1 MKGLAPEAAVRLEL
15 TDEQRMVQ
23 GLARDFAE
31 GEVKP
36 VAAACDR
43 EGRFPHA
50 TVKRMGELG
59 FMGIAVPEKLGGGGA
74 DTLAYVLALEE
85 IAVACASHA
94 VVMSVNGSLVCDP
107 LLRHGTSEQ
116 HERFLAPLASGRGL
130 GCFALTEPQAGS
142 DATNQATRA
151 RRDGEHYVLTGRK
164 AFVTNGREATV
175 ALVFAQTDAARAHR
189 GISAFLVEK
198 GTPGFLVPKV
208 EDKLGLRASDTA
220 EFVFEECRVP
230 AANRLGAEGEG
241 FRIALKALDGGRIGI
256 AAQAVGIARAAVE
269 ASVAYARERRAFG
282 VPIGQHQMIQWMLA
296 DMATSVDAARLLMW
310 RAATLKDASRPYG
323 TAAAMAK
330 LFASE
335 TAMRVTTDAIQ
346 VHGGYG
352 YIKEYPVERFFR
364 DAKITQIYEGT
375 SQIQRLV
382 VARAV
387 LDLGEGAATP

>member
-1 MKGLAPEAAVRLEL
+1 MRLEL
-15 TDEQRMVQ
+15 TDEQQMVQ
-23 GLARDFAE
+23 GLAREFAE
-31 GEVKP
+31 QEVKP
-36 VAAACDR
+36 IAAECDR

-59 FMGIAVPEKLGGGGA
+59 LLGIAVPEALGGGGA
-74 DTLAYVLALEE
+74 DMLSYVLALEE
-85 IAVACASHA
+85 VAVACASHA
-94 VVMSVNGSLVCDP
+94 VVMSVNNSLVCAP
-107 LLRHGTSEQ
+107 LLKAGTPAQ
-116 HERFLAPLASGRGL
+116 HERFLVPLASGRGL

-142 DATNQATRA
+142 DARNLTTMA
-151 RRDGEHYVLTGRK
+151 RRDGDDYVLDGRK
-164 AFVTNGREATV
+164 VFVTNGRESTV
-175 ALVFAQTDAARAHR
+175 ALVFAQTDPRKAHH

-220 EFVFEECRVP
+220 EFVFEGCRVP
-230 AANRLGAEGEG
+230 AENRLAAEGAG
-241 FRIALKALDGGRIGI
+241 FKLAMAVLDGGRVGI
-256 AAQAVGIARAAVE
+256 AAQAVGIARAALE
-269 ASVAYARERRAFG
+269 ASAAYAKERRSFG

-296 DMATSVDAARLLMW
+296 DMATGIDAARLLTW
-310 RAATLKDASRPYG
+310 RAAVLKDRDKPYG
-323 TAAAMAK
+323 TAASMAK

-352 YIKEYPVERFFR
+352 YTKDYPVERFFR

-382 VARAV
+382 VARSLLEDA
-387 LDLGEGAATP
+387 